1 MLKRIL
7 SILVVC
13 SLLLGAI
20 HVFAEEVAEESA
32 VYEYELL
39 PGAYDIVTALG
50 ICEYEEKDMNATITR
65 GEFAKVVSLL
75 CGFGE
80 GNKSANMFSDVPAT
94 HKYAGYI
101 NGLAKA
107 GVVSGYKGTGYS
119 PDTAVSFNEAVTTVV
134 RAMGY
139 AAKAENQGG
148 YPYGYITVAKRLG
161 LLDNLTASNA
171 AITKAEVI
179 QLAFNALEADAMV
192 AEGLINGE
200 VSYGTYKDY
209 TLGDYVFG
217 MVHITGKVEAV
228 DISSIRGE
236 NDLDSEQILIDGIEI
251 LAEEKILWDYLGYEV
266 DAWYITDKSGI
277 KNLVHIEKTNYN
289 KVIEIPVTDISS
301 INKGEIIYYDSNN
314 KKEEASFKIAGPVV
328 YNTAS
333 TYEAFNMDMI
343 KNADGGKVTL
353 ISNDGDKVAD
363 VVIVE
368 AYTDYVVS
376 ALYATEMTLY
386 DKFNAGTKIKL
397 DTTTDDPYTI
407 IYDSEGKELG
417 FSGVK
422 LGDVVSVYASMDD
435 ADQKFI
441 KAVAHS
447 NSVEGVVSEVT
458 YVDDVAE
465 VTIDE
470 VSYKLTKRCFENRKK
485 FVQAGAA
492 LKLVLN
498 TEGRVCDLV
507 SISAGLNFAYLIA
520 LDEGKGLDSKLSVK
534 LLNMDG
540 SFSVYDLA
548 TNVTVDTNVYKNGYR
563 NGKFILDALVE
574 SSKAIFP
581 DATIENCIAQPVQ
594 YRAADGKL
602 SSIDTLLN
610 SEGSKATRGDIKGFD
625 MLYHL
630 GQVRGSV
637 TPNVTPGPRRGNN
650 YAGKFLATNTTPVIC
665 IPSVEDAE
673 SAAEYLNEDEYS
685 FTTPASGIFPD
696 SSNIRFWAD
705 AFSVKEDSFSA
716 DFIITT
722 KGGGAASIGEES
734 YFAVVQSIRNS
745 ITADDEEAYCV
756 VAGTKDGET
765 KLYFEDNFEFT
776 IGTNTKATVKDL
788 KEGDCFRYATNS
800 KGYVSG
806 VEFDFRAS
814 TGEIF
819 KSTSFS
825 KEANGLAGGYV
836 HQALTDGF
844 TFLEG
849 STTIAEIAAADPL
862 SLTLTQK
869 NGLVYVYDFNEI
881 PGRRVK
887 PASADDIMG
896 YNDVG
901 TDCSFVFVNG
911 NRSKIYITLLV
922 NGFDYADLK

>member
-7 SILVVC
+7 SILMVC

-20 HVFAEEVAEESA
+20 PGFAQEAETQEV
-32 VYEYELL
+32 VNEYELL
-39 PGAYDIVTALG
+39 PAAYDVVTALG
-50 ICEYEEKDMNATITR
+50 ICEYKDSELTTTITR

-80 GNKSANMFSDVPAT
+80 GNKNANMFSDVSSE

-101 NGLAKA
+101 NALAKA
-107 GVVSGYKGTGYS
+107 GIVSGYKGTGYS
-119 PDTAVSFNEAVTTVV
+119 PDTNVSINEAITTVI

-148 YPYGYITVAKRLG
+148 YPYGYVAVAQRLG
-161 LLDNLTASNA
+161 VMDNLTSSNA

-192 AEGLINGE
+192 AEGLVNGE
-200 VSYGTYKDY
+200 VSYGTYRGY
-209 TLGDYVFG
+209 TLGEYVFG
-217 MVHITGKVEAV
+217 MVHLTGKVEAV
-228 DISSIRGE
+228 DISSLRGE
-236 NDLDSEQILIDGIEI
+236 NELDSEQILIDDVEI

-277 KNLVHIEKTNYN
+277 RNLVHIEKTDYN
-289 KVIEIPVTDISS
+289 KVIEIPVTDIVS
-301 INKGEIIYYDSNN
+301 INKGTITYYDNRN
-314 KKEEASFKIAGPVV
+314 KKEEASFKIAGPVI
-328 YNTAS
+328 YNTVA
-333 TYEAFNMDMI
+333 TYEAFNMDMF
-343 KNADGGKVTL
+343 KYADGGTVTL

-363 VVIVE
+363 VIVAE
-368 AYTDYVVS
+368 VYTDNVVS

-386 DKFNAGTKIKL
+386 DKFEAGRKIKL
-397 DTTTDDPYTI
+397 DTTVDDPYTV
-407 IYDSEGKELG
+407 IYNSEGQEIG

-447 NSVEGVVSEVT
+447 ASVEGIVSEVT

-470 VSYKLTKRCFENRKK
+470 VSYRLTKRCFTNRRK
-485 FVQAGAA
+485 FINPGAA
-492 LKLVLN
+492 LKLILN

-507 SISAGLNFAYLIA
+507 SISAGLEFAYLIA
-520 LDEGKGLDSKLSVK
+520 LDEGEGLDSKISVK
-534 LLNMDG
+534 LLKMDG
-540 SFSVYDLA
+540 TFAIYDLA
-548 TNVTVDTNVYKNGYR
+548 ENVTVDTNVYKNGYR
-563 NGKFILDALVE
+563 NGKYILDTLVE
-574 SSKAIFP
+574 SSKALFP
-581 DATIENCIAQPVQ
+581 NAAIENCIAQPIQFRVS
-594 YRAADGKL
+594 DGKL
-602 SSIDTLLN
+602 SSVDTLLN
-610 SEGSKATRGDIKGFD
+610 SNGDKATRGDIKGFD

-650 YAGKFLATNTTPVIC
+650 YAGKFLATNSTPVIC
-665 IPSVEDAE
+665 IPSVENAE
-673 SAAEYLNEDEYS
+673 TANEYLNEEEYS

-716 DFIITT
+716 DFILTT
-722 KGGGAASIGEES
+722 KGGGASSIGEET
-734 YFAVVQSIRNS
+734 YFGVVQSIRQ
-745 ITADDEEAYCV
+745 AMAPDDNEAYCV

-765 KLYFEDNFEFT
+765 KLYFEENFEFT

-788 KEGDCFRYATNS
+788 KEGDCFRYATS
-800 KGYVSG
+800 AKGYVSG

-819 KSTSFS
+819 KSTSFA

-836 HQALTDGF
+836 HQSLSDGF

-849 STTIAEIAAADPL
+849 STTMAEIAAVDPL
-862 SLTLTQK
+862 NLTLTQK

-881 PGRRVK
+881 SGKRVK
-887 PASADDIMG
+887 TASADDIMG